1 MDDNGILDL
10 YFNRAESAI
19 EETAAKYGNYCYTIA
34 FSILAS
40 VLDSEECVN
49 DTWLRAWNAIPP
61 QRPGILSAFLGR
73 ITRNL
78 SLDRLRSAGA
88 KKRGAGQVEVVLEEL
103 AECIPAPDSVEQAA
117 EDHRIAA
124 ILNGFLASLPE
135 TARII
140 FLRRYWYLLSVR
152 DIAAGLGCSE
162 SKVKMTLSRTRT
174 RLKNLLEKEGV
185 TL

>member
-1 MDDNGILDL
+1 MEDNGILDL
-10 YFNRAESAI
+10 YFKRSESAI
-19 EETAAKYGNYCYTIA
+19 EETAAKYGGYCYTIA

-61 QRPGILSAFLGR
+61 KRPAVLSAFLGR

-88 KKRGAGQVEVVLEEL
+88 KKRGAGQMDVVLEEL
-103 AECIPAPDSVEQAA
+103 AECIPALDSVEQTA

-124 ILNGFLASLPE
+124 ILNQFLASLPE

-162 SKVKMTLSRTRT
+162 SKVKMTLSRTRI
-174 RLKNLLEKEGV
+174 RLKHLLEKEGV